1 MTTFKIRFSLF
12 AGILVGIGSL
22 FAAAE
27 TTPIQQMSLSDLE
40 ERLTEIEA
48 ELETLAYFSLNT
60 GVGAIGYRSDGYE
73 QPDQDERVQIDLEET
88 CLIDQIVL
96 VPTVWRDLNEGF
108 VADAFPAAFRVL
120 VGSDED
126 TEGHV
131 VAEYDFADAKVD
143 GIAPVILSINPV
155 EASWVRIETSRLSR
169 RARDGKYLLQLAEVM
184 VFQGAY
190 NQALR
195 KPVTTSVSR
204 YFSNAWKPAWLV
216 DGILPYVM
224 NSAEGEKSLPMI
236 SRVNIGESAT
246 ISIDLEQ
253 SYPVSRLR
261 LHAVD
266 QGDTRPR
273 AFSGDFGIPQ
283 AFILEGANQPDFSDA
298 AVLLNVN
305 FDGVFNTG
313 PIMEWAFSAMDC
325 RYVRLVATR
334 PYLYKSER
342 SEGTRIGFAEME
354 LLTSEGN
361 VSLGKSVTPDF
372 RLSSE
377 LVTRGA
383 LTDGHNLN
391 GKILPIR
398 DWMEQLARRRELEAA
413 RPIVVTELSLRYAQ
427 QKTNLKRLVWL
438 VGLLV
443 AIIAVTQLYFRLSR
457 QRQESAIRERIA
469 ANLHDELGAN
479 LHAIG
484 LLGDLAKDAVENRE
498 DLIDTVDRMRALTV
512 RTGKA
517 ARDCSNLLEAQG
529 FCEDLVFEIK
539 QDGDRLL
546 GDLEHRL
553 EVEGEAFINQLG
565 RRTRLDLYL
574 FYKETLTNIIRH
586 SAATMVKS
594 QLIADEKYIRL
605 IVMDNGHGLKESVP
619 KSLVR
624 RARMLR
630 GDLSLEKPESG
641 TGTRIKLVVKKR
653 RFGLL

>member
-1 MTTFKIRFSLF
+1 MKVKLYFLTSMIVFTELLF
-12 AGILVGIGSL
+12 GGV
-22 FAAAE
+22 E
-27 TTPIQQMSLSDLE
+27 TKSVQEMSLSGLE
-40 ERLTEIEA
+40 ERLSEIEEA
-48 ELETLAYFSLNT
+48 LKPLAYFSLNT
-60 GVGAIGYRSDGYE
+60 GVGAIGYRSTPHE
-73 QPDQDERVQIDLEET
+73 QPDQLEWVQIDLEET

-96 VPTVWRDLNEGF
+96 VPTVWRDMTAGF
-108 VADAFPAAFRVL
+108 VADAFPTAFRIL
-120 VGSDED
+120 VGSAED
-126 TEGHV
+126 SDGHV
-131 VAEYDFADAKVD
+131 VAEYDSTGAPVD
-143 GIAPVILSINPV
+143 SIAPIILSIDPV
-155 EASWVRIETSRLSR
+155 EASWVRLETSRLSA

-195 KPVTTSVSR
+195 KPVTASANR
-204 YFSNAWKPAWLV
+204 YHSNAWNRAWLV

-236 SRVNIGESAT
+236 SRVNVGESAT

-266 QGDTRPR
+266 QGDTMPR
-273 AFSGDFGIPQ
+273 AFQGDFGIPKE
-283 AFILEGANQPDFSDA
+283 FILEGANQFDFSDA
-298 AVLLNVN
+298 ALLLHVSL
-305 FDGVFNTG
+305 DSVFETG
-313 PIMEWAFSAMDC
+313 PIMEWAFSATDS
-325 RYVRLVATR
+325 RYIRLVATR
-334 PYLYKSER
+334 PYLYESEQVT
-342 SEGTRIGFAEME
+342 GTRIGFAELE

-361 VSLGKSVTPDF
+361 VSIGKSVTPDF
-372 RLSSE
+372 RLSSDV
-377 LVTRGA
+377 VTRGA

-398 DWMEQLARRRELEAA
+398 DWMEQLALRRDLEAA
-413 RPIVVTELSLRYAQ
+413 RPIVAAELSLRYAQ
-427 QKTNLKRLVWL
+427 QQKNLKSLAWL

-484 LLGDLAKDAVENRE
+484 LLGDLAKDAVDSKE

-517 ARDCSNLLEAQG
+517 ARNCSNLLEAQG

-539 QDGDRLL
+539 QDGDHLL
-546 GDLEHRL
+546 GDLQHSL
-553 EVEGEAFINQLG
+553 EVEGEAIIKQLG

-586 SAATMVKS
+586 SAASVVTS

-605 IVMDNGHGLKESVP
+605 IVTDNGHGLNESVP
-619 KSLVR
+619 KALVR

-630 GDLSLEKPESG
+630 GDLIFEVPESG
-641 TGTRIKLVVKKR
+641 VGTRVKLVLKKR